1 MYRIPNCTLEEA
13 LSFWSAFCREKSEE
27 FNIEGNLNC
36 FFSLFF
42 IYFFTLFLKI
52 NTFAGLAYLA
62 KGGNNCFGVD
72 YALHR
77 LYKVVGLRKTQVHR
91 YFAGSIMN
99 DKFLSDIV
107 SNVSM
112 PFALITKYS
121 NLLMALT
128 NREQL
133 IFNSAVAL
141 INERQ
146 RGDELLYNDALKCKH
161 IYFMTR
167 GHPKHGQGF
176 RILSKKEILESMF
189 DAFSGRVGAV
199 MIKWSLLKLIH
210 PEFACKLADDSI
222 DAQMLLDLVQLAV
235 NEKIDIWQIIGVL
248 SYVNFSGARVIMFLY
263 DDVTVLN
270 AISATTQKHKKW
282 QGINIMLAAAR
293 DIELDILDTFIPDRI
308 VHVYTREDPEL
319 LPDVQKFMEQCVTLK
334 CGRKFD
340 PTHLSDPMIHIS
352 HLPGGELCKK
362 KSTTFDGYL
371 KIPIEQWDWEYYTSC
386 KEYITQQR
394 YAKNA
399 LHLFAKSSVPLASV
413 GAAAQTA
420 SRVLPS
426 APPRSL
432 VLTGPL
438 LPPAA
443 PTAPPS
449 VPVASMVVAA
459 PTVPMVLSAAP
470 LALAAPLMIS
480 VPSAPSMSAAPSIN
494 AAAVPPCAPTMP
506 RSHSRSSPLLQPPS
520 LASMVP
526 SLSVSTPSILLLYV
540 ESKTENNVANVIE
553 IARSF
558 SIDLFV
564 YGASGAAF
572 FTGVIVSFA
581 AS

>member
-1 MYRIPNCTLEEA
+1 M
-13 LSFWSAFCREKSEE
+13 
-27 FNIEGNLNC
+27 
-36 FFSLFF
+36 
-42 IYFFTLFLKI
+42 
-52 NTFAGLAYLA
+52 
-62 KGGNNCFGVD
+62 
-72 YALHR
+72 
-77 LYKVVGLRKTQVHR
+77 RKTQVHR

-99 DKFLSDIV
+99 EKFLSDIV
-107 SNVSM
+107 SNVSI

-121 NLLMALT
+121 NLLMALP

-199 MIKWSLLKLIH
+199 MIKWSLVKLIH

-222 DAQMLLDLVQLAV
+222 DAQMLLDLVQIAV
-235 NEKIDIWQIIGVL
+235 NGKIDIWQIIGVL

-270 AISATTQKHKKW
+270 AISTTTHKHKKW

-308 VHVYTREDPEL
+308 VHVYSREDPEL
-319 LPDVQKFMEQCVTLK
+319 LPDVQKFMKQCVTLK

-340 PTHLSDPMIHIS
+340 PTHLSNPMIHIS

-362 KSTTFDGYL
+362 KSTTFGGYL

-413 GAAAQTA
+413 AAAAAPMSPT
-420 SRVLPS
+420 VLPS
-426 APPRSL
+426 APSRPL
-432 VLTGPL
+432 VLAAPL
-438 LPPAA
+438 LPAAA
-443 PTAPPS
+443 PAAPPS

-480 VPSAPSMSAAPSIN
+480 APSAPSMSAA
-494 AAAVPPCAPTMP
+494 VPPCASTMP
-506 RSHSRSSPLLQPPS
+506 ASHSRSSPLLQPPS

-526 SLSVSTPSILLLYV
+526 SLSVSTPSILCSMLKARPKIMWPMSLKSLEVSQSTSAFTVPPAPPSSPVSSCPSPPLEQIVVKRAVTLPKAPISTLQSSAAYTGTLSKIYTPNV
-540 ESKTENNVANVIE
+540 SIEHGGLFSFGENSQVDCTQKKVQESSETNIGRSMQAD
-553 IARSF
+553 ASF
-558 SIDLFV
+558 SV
-564 YGASGAAF
+564 
-572 FTGVIVSFA
+572 
-581 AS
+581 